1 VRDDSGEEV
10 FFFALKVKDRDGKW
24 LTEQAMFL
32 GEGDY
37 YIDLSASSGTP
48 AYGHA
53 YSLRLTHKPA
63 VAESE
68 FNNDSGTADSVRL
81 GQTVNGSLLSAGGGD
96 WDFYSFAVPS
106 DGRVV
111 VDLRYPTV
119 AGAGDA
125 MHVRVRDD
133 SGDEVFF
140 FPLQVNQKDG
150 KWLAKQAMFLGKGNY
165 FVDLSA
171 GSGTLAWGHAYSL
184 KLTHTPMVTESEF
197 NNDTQ
202 TADRLALGRTVKG
215 SLLSASGSD
224 WDFYYFDLPSAGSIR
239 IDLRSPSVSGT
250 GDAYHVRLRNDA
262 GDVMHLFEVA
272 SKDKEGKA
280 LAGQTIALKRGHYFI
295 DVSGNDGFSA
305 WGKEYSLNVAM
316 RVANTKVPSIGGTA
330 KVGKTLTAA
339 KGSWSPSSVTATYQW
354 LRDGKAIKGATAAKY
369 KLVAADAGKKITVK
383 VTASKTSYV
392 GASKTSKAKTVA
404 LQKLTKTP
412 KPKVSGTAKV
422 GKKLT
427 AKPGAWKP
435 KGVKLSYQ
443 WLRGGKSIKG
453 ATTSTYKVVKADVG
467 KKLSVKVTGKKSGYK
482 TVSKTSSAKAAKK

>member
-1 VRDDSGEEV
+1 MPLKLDDTMKGSFSGPGSDWDFYKFTVPSDGRVTVNLTYPTAGGTGDAMHVRVRDDSGEEV
-10 FFFALKVKDRDGKW
+10 YFFALKVKDKDGTW

-32 GEGDY
+32 GKGDY

-48 AYGHA
+48 AYGPA
-53 YSLRLTHKPA
+53 YSLRLTHKPMT
-63 VAESE
+63 AESE
-68 FNNDSGTADSVRL
+68 FNNETGTADSLKL

-96 WDFYSFAVPS
+96 WDFYSFSQPS
-106 DGRVV
+106 DGRVKL
-111 VDLRYPTV
+111 DLTYPTV
-119 AGAGDA
+119 IGAGDA

-133 SGDEVFF
+133 SGEEVFF
-140 FPLQVNQKDG
+140 FPLKVNQKDG
-150 KWLAKQAMFLGKGNY
+150 KWFAQQAMFLGKGDY

-171 GSGTLAWGHAYSL
+171 SSGTLAWGHAYAL
-184 KLTHTPMVTESEF
+184 KLTHMPMVAESEF

-202 TADRLALGRTVKG
+202 TADQLTLGRTIKG

-250 GDAYHVRLRNDA
+250 GDADHVRLRNDA

-280 LAGQTIALKRGHYFI
+280 LAGQSIALKRGHYFI

-305 WGKEYSLNVAM
+305 WGKEYSTTNPWQQV
-316 RVANTKVPSIGGTA
+316 
-330 KVGKTLTAA
+330 
-339 KGSWSPSSVTATYQW
+339 
-354 LRDGKAIKGATAAKY
+354 
-369 KLVAADAGKKITVK
+369 TVK
-383 VTASKTSYV
+383 VTASKAPYA

-412 KPKVSGTAKV
+412 KPTVSGTAKV

-453 ATTSTYKVVKADVG
+453 AKKSTYKVAKADVG

-482 TVSKTSSAKAAKK
+482 TVSKTSSAKTVKK